1 MRKRIL
7 VLTKYPRMG
16 ASSRLRTL
24 QYLPLLEEQGFELT
38 VQNLFDDT
46 YLKNLYSHKGRS
58 KSVLGKLH
66 LKRLLILF
74 TAKNN
79 VLNGLA
85 K

>member
-24 QYLPLLEEQGFELT
+24 QYLPLLEEQGFEFT
-38 VQNLFDDT
+38 VQSLFDDT
-46 YLKNLYSHKGRS
+46 YLKNLYGQKGRS

-66 LKRLLILF
+66 LKRLLILS